1 MKAASARITTPAPTR
16 DLLIFLDMP
25 ALGIQYAGGGGQGS
39 GIYGSAHRRPP
50 GLADRGRLAHRCDPF
65 GPLKTVEWSRGSTS
79 GDPTTYGVIAATAVA
94 SSTRAQG
101 GSALMS
107 NATRREV
114 LRLGGAAAASVLLA
128 PAARAAA
135 WKKI

>member
-1 MKAASARITTPAPTR
+1 
-16 DLLIFLDMP
+16 MP

-79 GDPTTYGVIAATAVA
+79 GAPTTYGVTAATAGA
-94 SSTRAQG
+94 SSGRAQV

-114 LRLGGAAAASVLLA
+114 LPLPRAAAPSVRL
-128 PAARAAA
+128 ARAAPPA
-135 WKKI
+135 RW